1 MTQIIFRELP
11 GVAEVE
17 RQLHFQFWDRL
28 LDDEAE
34 ELLHLINETSVR
46 LFGITQ
52 QDTFYWALPK
62 PVRAKYRRTEWDE
75 HFDLLGHY
83 ARDRNAYWR
92 RYELDLRCEEG
103 SGLHCFEA
111 FGRQLICALHRLHPQ
126 ASLVFAQPKTSRA
139 A

>member
-17 RQLHFQFWDRL
+17 RQLGLQSRDCL
-28 LDDEAE
+28 LEDEAE
-34 ELLHLINETSVR
+34 ELPHLINETSVR

-62 PVRAKYRRTEWDE
+62 PLRAKYRPIAWEE
-75 HFDLLGHY
+75 NFNVLGQY
-83 ARDRNAYWR
+83 SRDRNAFWR
-92 RYELDLRCEEG
+92 RYDLDLLCEEG
-103 SGLHCFEA
+103 SGLHCFEV
-111 FGRQLICALHRLHPQ
+111 FGRQLICALHGLHPRAVMAFAEAN
-126 ASLVFAQPKTSRA
+126 ASEA